1 MFISKFISLKN
12 KIYKEKNVQK
22 VCDDEEEEAYYC
34 ICCFEPYSNTKPKKN
49 GSNVWNARLG
59 LIKLAVVANFH
70 MFVTIA
76 YQNNNFNFIFFTYLF
91 L

>member
-1 MFISKFISLKN
+1 MMKKMKKMRNIIVFVVLNLILI
-12 KIYKEKNVQK
+12 
-22 VCDDEEEEAYYC
+22 A
-34 ICCFEPYSNTKPKKN
+34 KPKKN

-76 YQNNNFNFIFFTYLF
+76 YQNNNFNFIFFTYFF